1 MGLRRKPHTLT
12 LIPVSESKTGGR
24 VDVPVEG
31 TARNIACQITP
42 LSSDQAFKTFGGDID
57 LKRPSLML
65 CDPSD
70 GVGIKVGDRAVFNSQ
85 RYFVNA
91 PPMDWG
97 AGLATD
103 CTQILLEMEQF

>member
-1 MGLRRKPHTLT
+1 MT
-12 LIPVSESKTGGR
+12 LIPVTESKTGGR

-31 TARNIACQITP
+31 TARNILGQVTP
-42 LSSDQAFKTFGGDID
+42 MTSDQAFRTFGGDID
-57 LKRPSLML
+57 LKRPFLFL
-65 CDPSD
+65 CDPAD
-70 GVGIKVGDRAVFNSQ
+70 GAGIKVGDRAVFNSV

-97 AGLATD
+97 AGMATD